1 MQGVLLGFA
10 TAVCLMLIVEGM
22 MPFLAPARWK
32 QLLASLGQL
41 TDRQVRLS
49 GLASMLIGTACLY
62 LLR

>member
-1 MQGVLLGFA
+1 MLSGFA

-22 MPFLAPARWK
+22 MPFLAPVRWE
-32 QLLASLGQL
+32 QLLVSLAQL
-41 TDRQVRLS
+41 TDRQVRLA

>member
-1 MQGVLLGFA
+1 MQGVLSGFA

-22 MPFLAPARWK
+22 MPFLAPVRWK
-32 QLLASLGQL
+32 QLLVSLAQL
-41 TDRQVRLS
+41 TDRQVRLA